1 MIDGKN
7 GVVEIPSFDLSV
19 DEVFTGQKIA
29 SADPCEEKHMLKYVF
44 FACLTYNLL
53 YIYMVTLDDKY
64 KWADMIEDLFFNQLS
79 LYL

>member
-1 MIDGKN
+1 MSDYFIIIYSIFQLRGDMIDGKN

-53 YIYMVTLDDKY
+53 CIYMVTLDD
-64 KWADMIEDLFFNQLS
+64 
-79 LYL
+79 

>member
-29 SADPCEEKHMLKYVF
+29 SADPCEEKHMLKYF
-44 FACLTYNLL
+44 CMFNLQLT
-53 YIYMVTLDDKY
+53 V
-64 KWADMIEDLFFNQLS
+64 
-79 LYL
+79 YLHGYLR

>member
-7 GVVEIPSFDLSV
+7 GVVEISSFDLSV

-44 FACLTYNLL
+44 FAC
-53 YIYMVTLDDKY
+53 
-64 KWADMIEDLFFNQLS
+64 
-79 LYL
+79 